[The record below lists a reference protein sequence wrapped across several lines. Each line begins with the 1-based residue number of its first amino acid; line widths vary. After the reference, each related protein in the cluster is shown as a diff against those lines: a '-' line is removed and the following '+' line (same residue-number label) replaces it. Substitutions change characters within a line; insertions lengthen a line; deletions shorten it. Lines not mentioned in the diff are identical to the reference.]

1 MARLESG
8 FHEESKSSWGN
19 RFSWGKWPL
28 LRRVHVLEIIV
39 WPMAS
44 RSEGLPQT
52 FFFLGTTFMV
62 KVDSYS
68 TSPADDHPARPRMC
82 VIKNHPT
89 CVHDPSIQE
98 FRSRQAHCMPEPC
111 LLVCWFDCSFA
122 CLLLVCHW
130 GLRSFKICK
139 NHCFF
144 FCFANFR
151 TFGNVQNY
159 FDSLQIL

>member
-52 FFFLGTTFMV
+52 FFFWGRHLWLKWTVIPPPPPTTTPPDPGCVSEKIIQHVCMIHPSKNSKFHQYKYLSTNGRLRSV
-62 KVDSYS
+62 VSKFPYAPRIP
-68 TSPADDHPARPRMC
+68 TSPLHAR
-82 VIKNHPT
+82 T
-89 CVHDPSIQE
+89 
-98 FRSRQAHCMPEPC
+98 
-111 LLVCWFDCSFA
+111 LFA
-122 CLLLVCHW
+122 CLLV
-130 GLRSFKICK
+130 
-139 NHCFF
+139 
-144 FCFANFR
+144 
-151 TFGNVQNY
+151 
-159 FDSLQIL
+159 

>member
-1 MARLESG
+1 
-8 FHEESKSSWGN
+8 
-19 RFSWGKWPL
+19 
-28 LRRVHVLEIIV
+28 
-39 WPMAS
+39 
-44 RSEGLPQT
+44 
-52 FFFLGTTFMV
+52 MV

-144 FCFANFR
+144 FLLCQFSYIRQCTKLFR
-151 TFGNVQNY
+151 FITDFVEDIDFRSLLARFGVHLGVHFGVQSRFKIDAKN
-159 FDSLQIL
+159 DVKKSCENL